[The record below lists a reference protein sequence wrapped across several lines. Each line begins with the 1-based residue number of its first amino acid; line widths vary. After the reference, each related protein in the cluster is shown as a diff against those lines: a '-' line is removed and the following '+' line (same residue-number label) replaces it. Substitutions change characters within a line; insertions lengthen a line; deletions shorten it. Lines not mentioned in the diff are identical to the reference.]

1 MCACVRACHR
11 DVILL
16 LMCVSNKGMTYIV
29 GPDWMDLFDVVIT
42 NARKPKFFNE
52 TSRLVIMPF
61 IVVKSVS
68 LFFTTQSSDDCC
80 H

>member
-1 MCACVRACHR
+1 VHACVCACHR

-52 TSRLVIMPF
+52 TSRLVIMPHCCEECF
-61 IVVKSVS
+61 T
-68 LFFTTQSSDDCC
+68 LFHNSILR
-80 H
+80 